1 MTHDTIFG
9 IIVAGGEQVA
19 GISKLLEKMKSQ
31 PNGIRFDEAAKIL
44 NHHGYEQVRV
54 KGSHHQFRNKDG
66 DLTTIQYG
74 NPIKQAYVK
83 DILKRIGE

>member
-1 MTHDTIFG
+1 MAG
-9 IIVAGGEQVA
+9 AKKIV
-19 GISKLLEKMKSQ
+19 EKMKNQ
-31 PNGIRFDEAAKIL
+31 PNGIRFDEASKVL
-44 NHHGYEQVRV
+44 NHHGYEEVRV
-54 KGSHHQFRNKDG
+54 KGSHHQFRNEEG